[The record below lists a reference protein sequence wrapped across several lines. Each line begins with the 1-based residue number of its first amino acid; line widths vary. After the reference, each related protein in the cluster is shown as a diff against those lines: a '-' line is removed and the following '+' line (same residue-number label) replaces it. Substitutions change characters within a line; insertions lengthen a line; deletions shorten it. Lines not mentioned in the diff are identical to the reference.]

1 MHELSDSSSILLNQT
16 YKLSFDKE
24 KQKNVLVKHMDINIV
39 NNIVEL
45 GLNENIGNKFFTRFS
60 DYSENTLYFMYIT
73 LSNNDQKQIVNLVNE
88 QEDTGEQNSP
98 VFLNFAKTIIN
109 KKDTST
115 KLLVNF
121 LIIL

>member
-1 MHELSDSSSILLNQT
+1 VHELSDSSSILLNQT